1 MGIAFAFSFRLLS
14 CLPESQCIIVAANLV
29 DLFRSS
35 LTRGL
40 LMVWA
45 LQKPPVVATEK
56 LLPSSGC
63 FSILKHFKK
72 VMNVLE
78 NQATNH
84 WQVKKALCEFIC
96 RKWCCGQKKKV
107 NPNTLHNETTSGC
120 SLFQVGQ
127 VTVPVNCCHYEA
139 EFFNADDKAIQTC
152 APWEALAICMA
163 KQRPDLCL
171 LAAGGGCFHQPHWS
185 PDFIQVGFEDL
196 LTKTHPKK
204 RYSKRQ

>member
-84 WQVKKALCEFIC
+84 WQVKKALCEFIYG
-96 RKWCCGQKKKV
+96 KHAVAKKKKWI
-107 NPNTLHNETTSGC
+107 PTHYTMKL
-120 SLFQVGQ
+120 LQVAHCFRWSRLQ
-127 VTVPVNCCHYEA
+127 CLWIAVTMRQSFLMQMTKQSKPAHLGKPWQFA
-139 EFFNADDKAIQTC
+139 WQSKDRIC
-152 APWEALAICMA
+152 A
-163 KQRPDLCL
+163 
-171 LAAGGGCFHQPHWS
+171 S
-185 PDFIQVGFEDL
+185 
-196 LTKTHPKK
+196 
-204 RYSKRQ
+204 